1 MNKAS
6 NKTTRKSLIKTTL
19 LTTVF
24 LFTGCGMGTMQDV
37 ADTQSVLEQAQSAKA
52 SKGDNKNPASTHYPY
67 GPGLKMSC
75 VKEALTC
82 WLIGSE
88 SELYTCAAAM
98 DHSDAAGWTFAGTRA
113 VTSSGTRML
122 GTSSTQ
128 NEDGTWNHEMEIQL
142 LTHLGGNNPELD
154 ASTQLTSG
162 GIVGHWFHVLAA
174 DYEEDGWADSNLWA
188 TSCVTYVPG
197 PNIQ

>member
-1 MNKAS
+1 MKKA
-6 NKTTRKSLIKTTL
+6 NNERRMDILARITL
-19 LTTVF
+19 LAAVF
-24 LFTGCGMGTMQDV
+24 LFTGCGLGTMQDV
-37 ADTQSVLEQAQSAKA
+37 ANTQTVLEQAQSAK
-52 SKGDNKNPASTHYPY
+52 SVEKKKKNLASTHYPY

-82 WLIGSE
+82 WLSGSE
-88 SELYTCAAAM
+88 SEFYNCAAAM

-122 GTSSTQ
+122 GTSSTE

-162 GIVGHWFHVLAA
+162 GIVGHWFYVPVA
-174 DYEEDGWADSNLWA
+174 DYEEHGWENSNLWA

-197 PNIQ
+197 PNTQ